1 MDIRIIPTFI
11 FSLFLLLIGFPA
23 LSLTCENVISVD
35 KKHDFEGALAVTYG
49 CLSPEVDIIK
59 NLQKHKNATI
69 RSFFSNTFYVGAM
82 QPKAVPKEKWLDE
95 LRKSIKA
102 REPQSILRIIDWFDA
117 GYENQNFKFED
128 LRLFD
133 PESRAVF
140 NIYRAAGSLV
150 ADESEDYAWQL
161 SKIDAVGVLLQSKSI
176 PIAADYLS
184 YAYLN
189 GYGVITNLELADNY
203 NKIAAKILPEAK
215 RYSAIIAEQEGA
227 DIETV
232 LSYFRS
238 AAQTGYV
245 SAILELSEKLKDLV
259 EYDQKYKKEFLDL
272 FSILEV
278 LGYAGHS
285 EAQAAIA
292 QSYLNGV
299 GVSENVKIA
308 RHWYTKA
315 AENGDLTA
323 MQQLMTWSAEEGDY
337 STYIKY
343 ALSRAKWGHV
353 EIDGYLAAILGV
365 HASSR
370 PEKDKLKIIQFILD
384 HCIQNIYVGTSG
396 VEICSNYPVRKVQFQ
411 PGQDLLIAANAPQ
424 DIKFL
429 NDLRL
434 QTGTYRALLIAN
446 EDYEFWSD
454 LDTPIADVEALEE
467 TLNEDYSFDVKV
479 LKNASRKEILSEI
492 YHLGANAAFDDH
504 VLIYYAGHGIVDS
517 DTKEGYWIPSAADQ
531 SFRPDWVSNSEIRTA
546 LKSIKSKHLL
556 VMADSCYSGTLVR
569 SGTQITATI
578 SNSVIKRL
586 FSKKARVAI
595 TSGGNEPVVDSLGG
609 ASHSVFAG
617 AFLEALNNNSEF
629 YTPASVFFSKIREKV
644 TRQAN
649 QTPLYSNISELDDDG
664 GEFVFKKTQ

>member
-1 MDIRIIPTFI
+1 M
-11 FSLFLLLIGFPA
+11 
-23 LSLTCENVISVD
+23 
-35 KKHDFEGALAVTYG
+35 
-49 CLSPEVDIIK
+49 
-59 NLQKHKNATI
+59 
-69 RSFFSNTFYVGAM
+69 
-82 QPKAVPKEKWLDE
+82 
-95 LRKSIKA
+95 
-102 REPQSILRIIDWFDA
+102 
-117 GYENQNFKFED
+117 
-128 LRLFD
+128 
-133 PESRAVF
+133 
-140 NIYRAAGSLV
+140 
-150 ADESEDYAWQL
+150 
-161 SKIDAVGVLLQSKSI
+161 
-176 PIAADYLS
+176 
-184 YAYLN
+184 
-189 GYGVITNLELADNY
+189 
-203 NKIAAKILPEAK
+203 
-215 RYSAIIAEQEGA
+215 
-227 DIETV
+227 
-232 LSYFRS
+232 
-238 AAQTGYV
+238 
-245 SAILELSEKLKDLV
+245 
-259 EYDQKYKKEFLDL
+259 
-272 FSILEV
+272 
-278 LGYAGHS
+278 
-285 EAQAAIA
+285 
-292 QSYLNGV
+292 
-299 GVSENVKIA
+299 
-308 RHWYTKA
+308 
-315 AENGDLTA
+315 
-323 MQQLMTWSAEEGDY
+323 
-337 STYIKY
+337 
-343 ALSRAKWGHV
+343 
-353 EIDGYLAAILGV
+353 
-365 HASSR
+365 
-370 PEKDKLKIIQFILD
+370 
-384 HCIQNIYVGTSG
+384 YVGTSG
-396 VEICSNYPVRKVQFQ
+396 VEICSNYPVRKVQFE

-467 TLNEDYSFDVKV
+467 TLNEDYSFDVKL